1 MWKWCKHV
9 VVFFLFYLSLS
20 LGSIN
25 LHAVE
30 AKDFWANSG
39 LSLKVLE
46 NYILT
51 NKTCSESKDNYVGCY
66 MAFTLSLADSP
77 TPREEAIRER
87 AASAARYEA
96 SKENA
101 ISELN
106 KLNFWHKLK
115 SSRFKATFPSEESL
129 AGELYNIFL
138 QNALDPHTFIIPTEE
153 LKDNN
158 SGGNND
164 VEEGV
169 GVLLAKKENDVFIL
183 SIYDDELKAKKTL
196 LPGDVIKE
204 IDGHKVNAALYRQSS
219 EWLQDGPLNSE
230 VSLKV
235 ERAKKIL
242 DVKVQRTTVHDYAIS
257 TKILTNPEDNK
268 KVAYINIRHFRDVD
282 VFFKLKE
289 VFLLEKKEGIG
300 SYVVDLRDN
309 RGGDM
314 SYAVNVAST
323 FMKDPENFGDDEKVK
338 KQIYLVGL
346 LKTDLYI
353 GNYSSVPQ
361 KTKLPV
367 VLLVNENTASA
378 AEMMASVLREE
389 GRAIIVGQRS
399 FGKASK
405 EVGGAVNFF
414 TPGFDSLPKDIKEK
428 FNDTLYY
435 FKTASLFYT
444 KGRFTHQLTGVP
456 VDIEVQEHH
465 LEKFPLKIPREKEL
479 YINPVVS
486 THNIHTAS
494 PLSGEVARIKKQ
506 CLSNEDKNQS
516 IEWEDKPLKTAL
528 KVLSCL

>member
-1 MWKWCKHV
+1 MWKWCKHI
-9 VVFFLFYLSLS
+9 VVFFLFLLSLS
-20 LGSIN
+20 ISNTN
-25 LHAVE
+25 LYAVE
-30 AKDFWANSG
+30 SKDFWSDSG
-39 LSLKVLE
+39 LTLKVLE
-46 NYILT
+46 NYLLS
-51 NKTCSESKDNYVGCY
+51 NKTCSESKEYYVGCY
-66 MAFTLSLADSP
+66 MAFSLSLAESP

-87 AASAARYEA
+87 AASAARFEA
-96 SKENA
+96 SKEKA
-101 ISELN
+101 ITELN
-106 KLNFWHKLK
+106 KLNFWNKIQ
-115 SSRFKATFPSEESL
+115 SSRFKAMFPSEGSL
-129 AGELYNIFL
+129 AGEIYNVFL
-138 QNALDPHTFIIPTEE
+138 QNALDPHSFIIPTDE
-153 LKDNN
+153 LKDNT
-158 SGGNND
+158 SGGDSD
-164 VEEGV
+164 VEQGV
-169 GVLLAKKENDVFIL
+169 GVLLAKNENDVFIL
-183 SIYDDELKAKKTL
+183 SIYDDQIKAKKTL

-204 IDGHKVNAALYRQSS
+204 IDGHKVNASLYRQSS

-230 VSLKV
+230 VSLKI
-235 ERAKKIL
+235 ERANRTL
-242 DVKVQRTTVHDYAIS
+242 DVKVQRTIVHDYAIS
-257 TKILTNPEDNK
+257 SQILMNPENNK
-268 KVAYINIRHFRDVD
+268 KVAYINIRHFRDID

-289 VFLLEKKEGIG
+289 VFLLEKKEGVS
-300 SYVVDLRDN
+300 SYVIDLRDN

-338 KQIYLVGL
+338 KQVYLVGL

-353 GNYSSVPQ
+353 GNYSPVPQ

-367 VLLVNENTASA
+367 VVLVNENTASA
-378 AEMMASVLREE
+378 AEMLASVLREE

-479 YINPVVS
+479 YINPVAS
-486 THNIHTAS
+486 THNIHTPS
-494 PLSGEVARIKKQ
+494 PLSEEVARIKKQ
-506 CLSNEDKNQS
+506 CLSNEDKTQS
-516 IEWEDKPLKTAL
+516 EEWEDKPLKTAL